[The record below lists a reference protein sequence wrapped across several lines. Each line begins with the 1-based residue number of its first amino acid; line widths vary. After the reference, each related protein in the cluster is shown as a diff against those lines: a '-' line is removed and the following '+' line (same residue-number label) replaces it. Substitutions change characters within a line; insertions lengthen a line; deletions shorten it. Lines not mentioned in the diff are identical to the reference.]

1 MKTTLGD
8 PKLERNVNINIK
20 QRFWLTPI
28 IITEQSSLEYK
39 SVNCKGLITGW
50 LFLTNGYSPQIAG
63 TGQRTL
69 DNALWFIVYWS
80 TKFSQAISVAQ
91 KHFHTVFLLLQTLF

>member
-1 MKTTLGD
+1 MKTSLGD
-8 PKLERNVNINIK
+8 PKLERNVNTNIK
-20 QRFWLTPI
+20 QRLLLNPI
-28 IITEQSSLEYK
+28 IITKQSSLEYK

-69 DNALWFIVYWS
+69 DNAL
-80 TKFSQAISVAQ
+80 
-91 KHFHTVFLLLQTLF
+91 